1 MYALREALAGFR
13 RARFAAFAST
23 SALTVALV
31 IIGACAL
38 VGLRAHEVRTALL
51 EQLAEAEVFLHDDVS
66 AERGGALRARIAAM
80 PGVSA
85 ATYVSRDSAEA
96 RFLAEFG
103 GEMGLEYIDG
113 PFLPASI
120 VFSMGGTSA
129 DADSLGVVVTQ
140 AEAWPEVES
149 VAYDR
154 DRLARVQ
161 AGTRWLLGGGLGLG
175 GFIALT
181 ALFLVANTIR
191 LTVYARRLLIRTMK
205 LVGATDAFV
214 RRPFVLEGVLQGL
227 LAGAVAGAAVWG
239 VYAWAARRNPPYF
252 ALEADWY
259 APALAGAL
267 ALLGVALGYLAAFF
281 AARRFI
287 RTISLH

>member
-13 RARFAAFAST
+13 RARFAALAAT
-23 SALTVALV
+23 SALAVALV
-31 IIGACAL
+31 VIGVCAV

-51 EQLAEAEVFLHDDVS
+51 EQLAEAEAFLHDDVTE
-66 AERGGALRARIAAM
+66 ERGAALREAALEL
-80 PGVSA
+80 PGVAS

-103 GEMGLEYIDG
+103 TDGGAFLEG
-113 PFLPASI
+113 PFLPASLRI
-120 VFSMGGTSA
+120 QMASTSA
-129 DADSLGVVVTQ
+129 DADSLEAAVATV
-140 AEAWPEVES
+140 AAWPEVED

-154 DRLARVQ
+154 DLLARVQ
-161 AGTRWLLGGGLGLG
+161 AGTRWLLASGLGLG
-175 GFIALT
+175 GFIAIT
-181 ALFLVANTIR
+181 ALFLVGNTIR

-205 LVGATDAFV
+205 LVGATDRFV

-227 LAGAVAGAAVWG
+227 IAGAFSGAAVWAAYAYG
-239 VYAWAARRNPPYF
+239 VRRFPQFLTVDAP
-252 ALEADWY
+252 WMV
-259 APALAGAL
+259 PALAGVL
-267 ALLGVALGYLAAFF
+267 VVAGMLLGYLAAHF